1 MLLGEHV
8 EINHGNFMADVKN
21 ITCSF
26 PTEASLYLAY
36 MPFISGGGLFIRT
49 NPSYALRD
57 PIQLNINFLNEPE
70 THTITGKVVWIT
82 PKGAQ
87 GGKPPGIGV
96 QFEGENSRNLCNKI
110 ETHLA
115 GMLKSTQLTD
125 TI

>member
-1 MLLGEHV
+1 
-8 EINHGNFMADVKN
+8 MAEEVKN

-36 MPFISGGGLFIRT
+36 MPFISRGGLFIRT
-49 NPSYALRD
+49 NPIFSLGT
-57 PIQLNINFLNEPE
+57 PIHLTIHLLNEPD
-70 THTITGKVVWIT
+70 TYSIDGKVVWIT

-110 ETHLA
+110 ETYLA
-115 GMLKSTQLTD
+115 GMLKSNHLTD